1 MLLMLPQA
9 GPAAYLGASFGDL
22 ALHLDKL
29 HAATLATDP
38 FDFLYVPATIEAGE
52 LAEIVRDFPDVPAGG
67 SFDVATLD
75 CGPAFQRLIA
85 EIRSDAFRAPFEEK
99 FGIALKPYPL
109 HITVRGHV
117 RGKDGQIHVDSK
129 DKILTGLIYLNLDWS
144 EPGGRL
150 RLLRNGRD
158 IEAYALE
165 VPPVAGNMVV
175 FRRGDHSWHGHL
187 PSKARR
193 LSLQFNWV
201 SGDAYVRR
209 ELARHRFSGWMKK
222 LSGQAARA

>member
-1 MLLMLPQA
+1 M
-9 GPAAYLGASFGDL
+9 
-22 ALHLDKL
+22 HLDRVN
-29 HAATLATDP
+29 AASLSRDP
-38 FDFLYVPATIEAGE
+38 FDYIYVPNLIDESE
-52 LAEIVRDFPDVPAGG
+52 LPEIARDFPEVPAGG
-67 SFDVATLD
+67 SFDVATLK
-75 CGPAFQRLIA
+75 CGPAFERLIA
-85 EIRSDAFRAPFEEK
+85 DIRSDAFRAPFEEK
-99 FGIALKPYPL
+99 FDIDLSPYPL

-129 DKILTGLIYLNLDWS
+129 DKILTGLIYLNLDWT

-158 IEAYALE
+158 IEDYVVE
-165 VPPVAGNMVV
+165 IPPVAGNMVV
-175 FRRGDHSWHGHL
+175 FRRGENSWHGHL
-187 PSKARR
+187 PSQHRR

-222 LSGQAARA
+222 LTGQAA